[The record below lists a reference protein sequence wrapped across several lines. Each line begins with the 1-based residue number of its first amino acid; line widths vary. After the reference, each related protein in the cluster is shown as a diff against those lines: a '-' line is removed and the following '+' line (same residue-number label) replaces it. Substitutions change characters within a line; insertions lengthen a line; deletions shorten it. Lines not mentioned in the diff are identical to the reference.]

1 MSGPSY
7 VWDIGDLLGLS
18 VGGAEAERLL
28 QTGLLVSLKIF
39 NVEVDN
45 VIRIWLAMP
54 VEYQRMDHDG
64 MGETIGRCLGVF
76 HAEDGMAGS
85 SNSDWLQHAINVLI
99 GLFRRYGLE
108 ANVAKSGTMPCH
120 TGALRTG
127 MSEEAMVLKC
137 TGVGDS
143 YRVRLRRRIP

>member
-64 MGETIGRCLGVF
+64 LGETVGR
-76 HAEDGMAGS
+76 
-85 SNSDWLQHAINVLI
+85 
-99 GLFRRYGLE
+99 
-108 ANVAKSGTMPCH
+108 
-120 TGALRTG
+120 
-127 MSEEAMVLKC
+127 
-137 TGVGDS
+137 
-143 YRVRLRRRIP
+143 